1 MVSVAAAEVEAEKI
15 STTENPLGGLGPR
28 FNRRSPFLIGMGGA
42 AGVAL
47 TYVMVLALS
56 DARSALTLIGVAL
69 FLAIGLEPVV
79 NWLVHH
85 RFRRWAAVTTVSL
98 GALALVAG
106 LLAIAIPPLSS
117 RPRSWS
123 PRPRTTC
130 ARSRTIPRRWVGSTN
145 GSSCSSI

>member
-28 FNRRSPFLIGMGGA
+28 FNRRSPFLIGMGAA

-69 FLAIGLEPVV
+69 LTCPVSEMRTPAHDRYAQ
-79 NWLVHH
+79 LHH
-85 RFRRWAAVTTVSL
+85 RREDLRPPGDAGFLCRRGGAVVRWFTL
-98 GALALVAG
+98 GT
-106 LLAIAIPPLSS
+106 
-117 RPRSWS
+117 RPGRSG
-123 PRPRTTC
+123 R
-130 ARSRTIPRRWVGSTN
+130 
-145 GSSCSSI
+145 